1 MCYRRLQKLRRSE
14 TSLPK
19 SAINGKHRSM
29 RRHHAGFVLGA
40 LCCASSLLFAATE
53 HTRGPLTASRPCLV
67 RFAIPFFP
75 PCCSLVPSLFSLYMF
90 GGVPCLLCLLSA
102 ISSRVLSGGCLSSHI
117 NIFDINSDLLR
128 HRQGHGRGLRAAGTP
143 SGDVCYLGF
152 STARDLNALILL
164 KVNDS

>member
-1 MCYRRLQKLRRSE
+1 
-14 TSLPK
+14 
-19 SAINGKHRSM
+19 M

-90 GGVPCLLCLLSA
+90 GAFSVFFLLFRHAFCRVVALPLTSTYLTLTQIYYATDKDMVEDYELQVP
-102 ISSRVLSGGCLSSHI
+102 
-117 NIFDINSDLLR
+117 LR
-128 HRQGHGRGLRAAGTP
+128 EMF
-143 SGDVCYLGF
+143 V
-152 STARDLNALILL
+152 I
-164 KVNDS
+164 